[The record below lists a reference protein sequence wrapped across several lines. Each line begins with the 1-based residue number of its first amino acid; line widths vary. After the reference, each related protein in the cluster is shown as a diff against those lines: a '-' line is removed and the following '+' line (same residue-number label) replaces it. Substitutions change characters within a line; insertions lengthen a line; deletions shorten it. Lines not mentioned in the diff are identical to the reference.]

1 MVCQGRVRVSLDPG
15 DVELAVLERGAYFGE
30 MSLLTGDPR
39 TASVRALGDCTVVE
53 ITSDAF
59 RAFVLNQP
67 ALVERIGAV
76 IAERRAGHCARSGDG
91 RQCPAARVGLEPG
104 GEGEEIL
111 PPVVQSAKCASV
123 QTKCEA
129 LGHPAGY
136 TPASSLCISHFAL
149 SISSAHH
156 GHRHPPL
163 LPPRP

>member
-1 MVCQGRVRVSLDPG
+1 MSLDPG

-76 IAERRAGHCARSGDG
+76 IAERRAGIAR
-91 RQCPAARVGLEPG
+91 ARATVANV
-104 GEGEEIL
+104 
-111 PPVVQSAKCASV
+111 PPPES
-123 QTKCEA
+123 
-129 LGHPAGY
+129 
-136 TPASSLCISHFAL
+136 ASSLVARVKRFFHL
-149 SISSAHH
+149 
-156 GHRHPPL
+156 
-163 LPPRP
+163 